1 MLSISPALSLVNSHP
16 SLKHECQ
23 DPSKALIILL
33 DLIKDHPVLPNLK
46 ELVDR
51 IIGEA
56 IGRAYP
62 TNEPLLKFIK
72 YSKELI
78 DKINSAIIV

>member
-1 MLSISPALSLVNSHP
+1 MLGPAPALSLVNSHP
-16 SLKHECQ
+16 SIKHECQ

-33 DLIKDHPVLPNLK
+33 DLMKDQHVLPNLN
-46 ELVDR
+46 EIVDR

-62 TNEPLLKFIK
+62 SNEPLYKYIK
-72 YSKELI
+72 YSKELLNN
-78 DKINSAIIV
+78 INTKIIV